1 MEKLG
6 QLRASGQW
14 DLIVVD
20 TPPARSA
27 LDFLDAPE
35 RLARFLDGRFIRML
49 LVPAKVGGRGYT
61 KVMQAGLGLVTGTM
75 MKLLGTQLLT
85 DVQTFVAAM
94 DTMFGGLRQRA
105 DATAKLL
112 RAPGTVFVVVAS
124 PEPDALREASYFVD
138 RLVEED
144 MPLAGVVVN
153 RVHRST
159 VPQITAVNALAAA
172 EALEDGELAS
182 DGDTDSALTAGVL
195 RVHAQRLTMQATE
208 QRRVDGFALAHP
220 NVLLASARALAQDV
234 HDLNGLRT
242 LGDALV
248 ERA

>member
-1 MEKLG
+1 
-6 QLRASGQW
+6 
-14 DLIVVD
+14 
-20 TPPARSA
+20 
-27 LDFLDAPE
+27 
-35 RLARFLDGRFIRML
+35 
-49 LVPAKVGGRGYT
+49 
-61 KVMQAGLGLVTGTM
+61 
-75 MKLLGTQLLT
+75 
-85 DVQTFVAAM
+85 
-94 DTMFGGLRQRA
+94 MFGGLRQRA

-159 VPQITAVNALAAA
+159 VPQITAVKALAAA
-172 EALEDGELAS
+172 EALDGEDAELAG

-234 HDLNGLRT
+234 HDLNGLRL

-248 ERA
+248 ESG

>member
-27 LDFLDAPE
+27 LDFLDAPA

-159 VPQITAVNALAAA
+159 VPQITAVNALSAA
-172 EALEDGELAS
+172 EALDGEYGADDDLDA
-182 DGDTDSALTAGVL
+182 ALTAGVL

-220 NVLLASARALAQDV
+220 NVLLTSARALAQDV
-234 HDLNGLRT
+234 HDLNGLRI
-242 LGDALV
+242 LGDALCEPV
-248 ERA
+248 